1 MATKYAINSAAK
13 ITIKNIYDEGNV
25 SSGTELALGLLD
37 EAKGLWNRG
46 LNAVAGGDAVVSA
59 GEFFT
64 KGIEHNA
71 AIKLYNNNSYVI
83 LAPGDTFEITA
94 KSNNEAAYYAGLKS
108 PLIEV
113 TCDPAFA
120 TEDSTDPAAV
130 NEENGDT
137 PAADEGAGDDANADA
152 GEDEAAE

>member
-1 MATKYAINSAAK
+1 MATKYVVNSAAK
-13 ITIKNIYDEGNV
+13 ITIKNIYDEGKA

-46 LNAVAGGDAVVSA
+46 LNAVVGGDAVVSA

-71 AIKLYNNNSYVI
+71 AIKLYNNNSYII
-83 LAPGDTFEITA
+83 LAPGDSFEITA

-108 PLIEV
+108 PLIKV
-113 TCDPAFA
+113 TCEPAFA
-120 TEDSTDPAAV
+120 TEEAASSSAASV
-130 NEENGDT
+130 NEESAGE
-137 PAADEGAGDDANADA
+137 PVADEGAGGGSNAGA
-152 GEDEAAE
+152 